1 MKYNVGDKFYK
12 YNKGRLLELEIE
24 EITYKIKGGTIQNA
38 KHAREKNIDK
48 GLEMG
53 EIYLTK
59 DFFKEE
65 KIQKKI
71 AEIDRLKE
79 EIEMIKEVYR

>member
-1 MKYNVGDKFYK
+1 MKYNIGDKFYK

-38 KHAREKNIDK
+38 KNASEKNIDK

-71 AEIDRLKE
+71 AEINRLKE
-79 EIEMIKEVYR
+79 EIEMIKEVL

>member
-1 MKYNVGDKFYK
+1 MKYNIGDKFYK
-12 YNKGRLLELEIE
+12 YNKGQLIELEIID
-24 EITYKIKGGTIQNA
+24 ITYKLKGGTIQNA
-38 KHAREKNIDK
+38 KNASEKNIEE
-48 GLEMG
+48 GLRLK

-71 AEIDRLKE
+71 AEINRLKE
-79 EIEMIKEVYR
+79 EIEMIKEVI

>member
-12 YNKGRLLELEIE
+12 YNKGRLLELEIIE
-24 EITYKIKGGTIQNA
+24 VTYKIKGGTIQNA
-38 KHAREKNIDK
+38 KNASEKNIDE
-48 GLEMG
+48 GLRLK

-79 EIEMIKEVYR
+79 EIEMIKEVL

>member
-12 YNKGRLLELEIE
+12 YNKGRLLELEIIE
-24 EITYKIKGGTIQNA
+24 VTYKIKGGTIQNA
-38 KHAREKNIDK
+38 KNASEKNIDE
-48 GLEMG
+48 GLRLK

-65 KIQKKI
+65 KNT
-71 AEIDRLKE
+71 KE
-79 EIEMIKEVYR
+79 NSRNR